1 MKINSY
7 IFIFFIIFL
16 FGCTKVDK
24 LEANNQE
31 FVETVFSINE
41 SITYT
46 IPNSALDF
54 TNITIGGTTYNLTS
68 FANCAD
74 LAIPAILTFG
84 LGELE
89 FTLDYDDF
97 IPTENPNPLADLAH
111 NIKPKNL
118 TLELVNITDCDF
130 SMMENLTLYFVMD
143 SVSGSVSDFTL
154 QNPAD
159 LNSPYDAVKVGEY
172 PSIPEDIGSTMT
184 LEINDDAILDQF
196 IHAGTFQTYI
206 TTTFDKAFT
215 ATEAIIN
222 VDMELEVTLKNE
234 P

>member
-1 MKINSY
+1 MKHLH
-7 IFIFFIIFL
+7 FFITLLLFL
-16 FGCTKVDK
+16 SLGCNKVEK

-31 FVETVFSINE
+31 FVETIFHISE

-54 TNITIGGTTYNLTS
+54 TNVTLGGTTYNLTS

-74 LAIPAILTFG
+74 LAVPAILTLG
-84 LGELE
+84 LGELA

-111 NIKPKNL
+111 QIRPRSLN
-118 TLELVNITDCDF
+118 LELINITDCDF
-130 SMMENLTLYFVMD
+130 SMLERVTLYFVMD

-154 QNPAD
+154 QNPANLD
-159 LNSPYDAVKVGEY
+159 TPFDAVKIGEY
-172 PSIPEDIGSTMT
+172 DNIPENIGSTMALT
-184 LEINDDAILDQF
+184 VNEDAILDQF

-215 ATEAIIN
+215 ASEAIIN
-222 VDMELEVTLKNE
+222 ADMELEVTLKNE